1 MWFSEASM
9 IGRWVGMAAGA
20 ALLSTLAACASVL
33 GSTDS
38 AKGYGFIQSDE
49 GKDIFVHYTGI
60 ERDGFK
66 ALQQGQEVNFQIAD
80 GKRGP
85 QATKVKVVD

>member
-1 MWFSEASM
+1 MKGKVKWF
-9 IGRWVGMAAGA
+9 
-20 ALLSTLAACASVL
+20 
-33 GSTDS
+33 DS

-60 ERDGFK
+60 EKDGFK

>member
-1 MWFSEASM
+1 MKGKVKWF
-9 IGRWVGMAAGA
+9 
-20 ALLSTLAACASVL
+20 
-33 GSTDS
+33 DS

-66 ALQQGQEVNFQIAD
+66 ALQQGQEVSFQIAD

-85 QATKVKVVD
+85 QATKVKVME